1 MADSNYARDSVSG
14 VEDQVKGFSTGG
26 GDMPWGQVAAAGVSA
41 LGGLMGAKKQSSA
54 ETNAANIQARAMT
67 NAARIRNQFDEKQ
80 LKYLQGES
88 LLTRQQDEINR
99 EANWQGW
106 NATEQNLHNR
116 TRDAL
121 LNNYGIN
128 RAQSLTNVDLFNAD
142 ARNQRTMYAA
152 GRDDTNL
159 GLSRKDARM
168 SHLGALLG
176 IPERDP
182 LQFNQLDA
190 LREGHAFDPGKPII
204 TDREKTEYA
213 PGVPLT
219 DLPSV

>member
-1 MADSNYARDSVSG
+1 MG
-14 VEDQVKGFSTGG
+14 
-26 GDMPWGQVAAAGVSA
+26 AGVAMVASQGAQAVGDLWSSKIAANSA
-41 LGGLMGAKKQSSA
+41 KDS
-54 ETNAANIQARAMT
+54 ANIQARSAANT
-67 NAARIRNQFDEKQ
+67 ARIRNQFDEKQ
-80 LKYLQGES
+80 LKYLMGES
-88 LLTRQQDEINR
+88 SLTRQQDEINR
-99 EANWQGW
+99 RANFGQWDTD
-106 NATEQNLHNR
+106 ASNLYNR
-116 TRDAL
+116 NRDAL

-128 RAQSLTNVDLFNAD
+128 RAQSLTNVDLFNAN

-152 GRDDTNL
+152 DRDDTNL

-204 TDREKTEYA
+204 TDREKTKYVT
-213 PGVPLT
+213 GVPLT
-219 DLPSV
+219 DKSRV

>member
-1 MADSNYARDSVSG
+1 
-14 VEDQVKGFSTGG
+14 
-26 GDMPWGQVAAAGVSA
+26 MPVGATVAAAGITSA
-41 LGGLMGAKKQSSA
+41 SLLGSTKMQNSA
-54 ETNAANIQARAMT
+54 SANAANIQARSAA

-80 LKYLQGES
+80 LKYLMGES
-88 LLTRQQDEINR
+88 SLTRQQDEINR
-99 EANWQGW
+99 RANFGQWDTD
-106 NATEQNLHNR
+106 ASNLYNR
-116 TRDAL
+116 NRDAL
-121 LNNYGIN
+121 LNNYGTN
-128 RAQSLTNVDLFNAD
+128 RAQSLTNVDLFNAN

-152 GRDDTNL
+152 DRDDTNL

-204 TDREKTEYA
+204 TDREKTKYVT
-213 PGVPLT
+213 GVPLT
-219 DLPSV
+219 DKSRV

>member
-1 MADSNYARDSVSG
+1 
-14 VEDQVKGFSTGG
+14 
-26 GDMPWGQVAAAGVSA
+26 MPVGATVAAAGITSA
-41 LGGLMGAKKQSSA
+41 SLLGSTKMQNSA
-54 ETNAANIQARAMT
+54 SANAANIQARSAA

-80 LKYLQGES
+80 LKYLMGES
-88 LLTRQQDEINR
+88 SLTRQQDEINR
-99 EANWQGW
+99 RANFGQWDTD
-106 NATEQNLHNR
+106 ASNLYNR
-116 TRDAL
+116 NRDAL

-128 RAQSLTNVDLFNAD
+128 RAQSLTNVDLFNAN

-152 GRDDTNL
+152 DRDDTNL

-204 TDREKTEYA
+204 TDREKTKYVT
-213 PGVPLT
+213 GVPLT
-219 DLPSV
+219 DKSRV

>member
-1 MADSNYARDSVSG
+1 
-14 VEDQVKGFSTGG
+14 
-26 GDMPWGQVAAAGVSA
+26 MPVGATVAAAGITSA
-41 LGGLMGAKKQSSA
+41 SLLGSTKMQNSA
-54 ETNAANIQARAMT
+54 SANASNIQARSAA

-80 LKYLQGES
+80 LKYLMGES
-88 LLTRQQDEINR
+88 SLTRQQNEINR
-99 EANWQGW
+99 RANFGQWDTD
-106 NATEQNLHNR
+106 AANLYNR
-116 TRDAL
+116 NRDAL

-128 RAQSLTNVDLFNAD
+128 RAQSLTNVDLFNAN

-152 GRDDTNL
+152 DRDDTNL

-204 TDREKTEYA
+204 TDREKTKYVT
-213 PGVPLT
+213 GVPLT
-219 DLPSV
+219 DKSRV

>member
-26 GDMPWGQVAAAGVSA
+26 GDMPWQVAAAGVSA

-54 ETNAANIQARAMT
+54 DTNAANIQARAMT

-99 EANWQGW
+99 KANFGQWDIDQ
-106 NATEQNLHNR
+106 ANLYNR
-116 TRDAL
+116 NRDAL
-121 LNNYGIN
+121 LNTYGAMN
-128 RAQSLTNVDLFNAD
+128 AQGLNTTDRFNVGQGNIYD
-142 ARNQRTMYAA
+142 QWTT
-152 GRDDTNL
+152 GRGDTNL
-159 GLSRKDARM
+159 QLSRRDQRM
-168 SHLGALLG
+168 SDLGAMLG
-176 IPERDP
+176 IDRRSALEFEDDP
-182 LQFNQLDA
+182 T
-190 LREGHAFDPGKPII
+190 LRQATFTPGPKPII
-204 TDREKTEYA
+204 TDRERTEYA

>member
-1 MADSNYARDSVSG
+1 
-14 VEDQVKGFSTGG
+14 
-26 GDMPWGQVAAAGVSA
+26 MPVGATVAAAGITSA
-41 LGGLMGAKKQSSA
+41 SLLGSTKMQNSA
-54 ETNAANIQARAMT
+54 SANAANIQARSAA

-80 LKYLQGES
+80 LKYLQAES
-88 LLTRQQDEINR
+88 SLTRQQDEINR
-99 EANWQGW
+99 RANFGQWDTD
-106 NATEQNLHNR
+106 ASNLYNR
-116 TRDAL
+116 NRDAL

-128 RAQSLTNVDLFNAD
+128 RAQSLTNVDLFNAN

-152 GRDDTNL
+152 DRDDTNL

-204 TDREKTEYA
+204 TDREKTKYVT
-213 PGVPLT
+213 GVPLT
-219 DLPSV
+219 DKSRV

>member
-26 GDMPWGQVAAAGVSA
+26 GDMPWQVAAAGVSA

-54 ETNAANIQARAMT
+54 ETNAANIQARAAA

-80 LKYLQGES
+80 LKYLMGES
-88 LLTRQQDEINR
+88 SLTRQQDEINR
-99 EANWQGW
+99 RANFGQWDTD
-106 NATEQNLHNR
+106 ASNLYNR
-116 TRDAL
+116 NRDAL
-121 LNNYGIN
+121 LNNYGTN
-128 RAQSLTNVDLFNAD
+128 RAQSLTNVDLFNAN

-152 GRDDTNL
+152 DRDDTNL

-204 TDREKTEYA
+204 TDREKTEYVT
-213 PGVPLT
+213 GVPLT
-219 DLPSV
+219 DKSRV

>member
-1 MADSNYARDSVSG
+1 
-14 VEDQVKGFSTGG
+14 
-26 GDMPWGQVAAAGVSA
+26 MPVGATVAAAGITSA
-41 LGGLMGAKKQSSA
+41 SLLGSTKMQNSA
-54 ETNAANIQARAMT
+54 SANAANIQARSAA

-128 RAQSLTNVDLFNAD
+128 RAQSLTNVDLFNAN

-152 GRDDTNL
+152 DRDDTNL

-182 LQFNQLDA
+182 FQFNQLDA

-204 TDREKTEYA
+204 TDREKTKYVT
-213 PGVPLT
+213 GVPLT
-219 DLPSV
+219 DKSRV